1 MCVLVPITNGVG
13 RVIQSLCHKT
23 KGGKI
28 MKKFWLFV
36 FAMIVSFIPGIIGIF
51 FTPHGAS
58 NVWYNALAKSVLTPA
73 GWVFSVAWTILYILL
88 GVALFLVI
96 ISKKGKEYKSGA
108 YWLFV
113 GQMVL
118 NALWS
123 IVFFGMHMSALA
135 LLVLIL
141 LIFESIYMLRAFNKI
156 DRVAGYLV
164 WPYIIW
170 MCFATY
176 LNATI
181 MFLN

>member
-1 MCVLVPITNGVG
+1 M
-13 RVIQSLCHKT
+13 R
-23 KGGKI
+23 
-28 MKKFWLFV
+28 KFWSFI
-36 FAMIVSFIPGIIGIF
+36 FAMVVSFIPGIIGVF

-58 NVWYNALAKSVLTPA
+58 NIWYNALAKSTLTPA

-88 GVALFLVI
+88 GVALYLVI
-96 ISKKGKEYKSGA
+96 INDNKRINKTNA
-108 YWLFV
+108 YWLFF

-123 IVFFGMHMSALA
+123 IVFFGWHMPALA
-135 LLVLIL
+135 LLVLAF
-141 LIFESIYMLRAFNKI
+141 LIVVSIYMARAFRLVDK
-156 DRVAGYLV
+156 AAYYLV

-181 MFLN
+181 MILN

>member
-1 MCVLVPITNGVG
+1 
-13 RVIQSLCHKT
+13 
-23 KGGKI
+23 

-36 FAMIVSFIPGIIGIF
+36 FAIVVSFIPGIIGVF

-58 NVWYNALAKSVLTPA
+58 NVWYNALAKSVLTPS
-73 GWVFSVAWTILYILL
+73 GWVFGVAWTILYILL
-88 GVALFLVI
+88 GIALFLVI
-96 ISKKGKEYKSGA
+96 ITKKNRVNKSGA

-123 IVFFGMHMSALA
+123 IVFFGAHMPALA
-135 LLVLIL
+135 LLVLIF
-141 LIFESIYMLRAFNKI
+141 LIVESIYMARAFHRI
-156 DRVAGYLV
+156 ESAAGYLV
-164 WPYIIW
+164 WPYIAW

>member
-1 MCVLVPITNGVG
+1 
-13 RVIQSLCHKT
+13 
-23 KGGKI
+23 
-28 MKKFWLFV
+28 MKKFWTFV
-36 FAMIVSFIPGIIGIF
+36 FAIIISFIPGIIGVF

-58 NVWYNALAKSVLTPA
+58 NVWYNALSKSVLTPA

-96 ISKKGKEYKSGA
+96 DNKNTRIDKSRA
-108 YWLFV
+108 YWLFFW
-113 GQMVL
+113 QMVL

-123 IVFFGMHMSALA
+123 IVFFGWHMSALA
-135 LLVLIL
+135 LLVLVM
-141 LIFESIYMLRAFNKI
+141 LIFVSVIMARVFHSINRT
-156 DRVAGYLV
+156 AGYLV

-181 MFLN
+181 MVLN

>member
-1 MCVLVPITNGVG
+1 
-13 RVIQSLCHKT
+13 
-23 KGGKI
+23 
-28 MKKFWLFV
+28 MKKFWNFI
-36 FAMIVSFIPGIIGIF
+36 FAMIISFIPGVIGVF
-51 FTPHGAS
+51 FTPHGDS
-58 NVWYNALAKSVLTPA
+58 HVWYESLSKSMLTPA

-88 GVALFLVI
+88 GIALFLI
-96 ISKKGKEYKSGA
+96 ISNDNKRISKSRA
-108 YWLFV
+108 YWLFL

-123 IVFFGMHMSALA
+123 IVFFGLHMPALA
-135 LLVLIL
+135 LLVLAF
-141 LIFESIYMLRAFNKI
+141 LIVVSIYMARAFRPINKW
-156 DRVAGYLV
+156 ASYLV

>member
-1 MCVLVPITNGVG
+1 M
-13 RVIQSLCHKT
+13 R
-23 KGGKI
+23 
-28 MKKFWLFV
+28 KFWTFI
-36 FAMIVSFIPGIIGIF
+36 FAVVVSFVPGIIGVF

-58 NVWYNALAKSVLTPA
+58 NVWYNALSKSVLTPA

-88 GVALFLVI
+88 GIALYLI
-96 ISKKGKEYKSGA
+96 IVNDNKRINKSNA

-113 GQMVL
+113 GQMIL

-123 IVFFGMHMSALA
+123 IIFFGAHMPALA
-135 LLVLIL
+135 LLTLVFLIVVS
-141 LIFESIYMLRAFNKI
+141 FYMMRSFHRINKT
-156 DRVAGYLV
+156 AAYLV

-181 MFLN
+181 MVLN